1 MKKSIL
7 LGLGAVAM
15 AMGVGAGLAINGYEA
30 PVEAA
35 AETTIVPQAGKVYFN
50 VSAFG
55 PTYNDGANF
64 TTFSVSV
71 GEPGE
76 GSSWVNQHW
85 ADVTVEDAEY
95 GLISV
100 TVTAN
105 ETRFIVVRSDAE
117 HANKWQDQGAWNQ
130 TATFNRSNGQNYG
143 WIYSEGENQYGNMCS
158 WHTVSGASLKVNGSA
173 QQTFK
178 YDFKGNEQYV
188 LTEVA
193 LKTGDKVYITY
204 GGNDYGYSSLQSDD
218 QGDCTGWFNEGES
231 NAIEIIHDG
240 RYEFYWKQGSSKI
253 WAQVSSDIEAA
264 AWAGTFLNAT
274 VCNKDGLAN
283 PTFTGKNPD
292 DQDWTWALLGQ
303 AFEALTDGA
312 KDTLNNKGADLPSGA
327 NKSTIENAVSRY
339 DWIIRNHSATFSK
352 FIHDHNGVYRAG
364 VVSSGSIGLGA
375 SQKNTAII
383 VSLLALTGIAGA
395 GALILVVKKRKEN

>member
-15 AMGVGAGLAINGYEA
+15 AMGVGAGLAINGFEA

-64 TTFSVSV
+64 ATFSVSV

-130 TATFNRSNGQNYG
+130 TATFNRSSGQNYG
-143 WIYSEGENQYGNMCS
+143 WIYSQGENQYGNMCS

-193 LKTGDKVYITY
+193 LHEGDKVFITY
-204 GGNDYGYSSLQSDD
+204 GGTDYGYSSLQHNA
-218 QGDCTGWFNEGES
+218 QGDCRGWFGEGASNE
-231 NAIEIIHDG
+231 IEILADG
-240 RYEFYWKQGSSKI
+240 NYEFYWKQGSSLI

-264 AWAGTFLNAT
+264 AWARTFLDAT
-274 VCNKDGLAN
+274 VCTNSGLVD
-283 PTFTGKNPD
+283 PTFKGQNPD
-292 DQDWTWALLGQ
+292 GNDWTWELLGT
-303 AFEALTDGA
+303 AYSELTNGA
-312 KDTLNNKGADLPSGA
+312 KNYLYAGGATMEEGSNKAA
-327 NKSTIENAVSRY
+327 VIEAVARY
-339 DWIIRNHSATFSK
+339 DWIRRNHGTTFGK
-352 FIHDHNGVYRAG
+352 FITNGSGEYRAG
-364 VVSSGSIGLGA
+364 LVSPALVQMNSAGGM
-375 SQKNTAII
+375 AISL
-383 VSLLALTGIAGA
+383 SLLAFLGIGA
-395 GALILVVKKRKEN
+395 AATLIFFARKHKDI